1 VHPEMRFASCRGTWR
16 LRSLLSLTFMDLGS
30 IGVWSGPLRNGE
42 RSAVLDA
49 SAELED
55 LGYGTIWFPAGAHE
69 GLAEHIESILQRTRR
84 IVVATGI
91 VNIWTHPAAEIAA
104 EHHALSTAHPGRFL
118 LGLGVSH
125 QGVVERSG
133 LTYER
138 PLQKMTSYLD
148 ALDAAPHPVPK
159 EERILASLG
168 PRSLEQAGE
177 RSCGTHPYFVP
188 PQHTRIARQALGPG
202 AVVAPEQMV
211 VLETDPARARAIARP
226 LIDRYLH
233 APNYTNNLLR
243 LGFSA
248 SDFEDGGSDHVVDA
262 IVAHGDPATV
272 MQRVQE
278 HLAAGADHVCIQVL
292 TDTPAAIPMDGFR
305 QLAQVLPR

>member
-1 VHPEMRFASCRGTWR
+1 
-16 LRSLLSLTFMDLGS
+16 MDLGR
-30 IGVWSGPLRNGE
+30 IGVWSGALRNGE
-42 RSAVLDA
+42 RNAVLDA
-49 SAELED
+49 AAELEE

-84 IVVATGI
+84 VAVATGI
-91 VNIWTHPAAEIAA
+91 VNIWTHPAAEVAA
-104 EHHALSTAHPGRFL
+104 EHHALTTAHPGRFL

-125 QGVVERSG
+125 QGVVEGSG

-138 PLQKMTSYLD
+138 PLAKMSSFLD
-148 ALDAAPHPVPK
+148 ELDAAVPNPVPK
-159 EERILASLG
+159 AERILASLG
-168 PRSLEQAGE
+168 PRSLEQAGK

-188 PQHTRIARQALGPG
+188 PAHTRIAREALGPG

-211 VLETDPARARAIARP
+211 VLETDPVRARAVARP

-248 SDFEDGGSDHVVDA
+248 ADFENGGSDELVDA
-262 IVAHGDPATV
+262 IVARGDPETI

-278 HLAAGADHVCIQVL
+278 HLDAGADHVCIQDL
-292 TDTPAAIPMDGFR
+292 TDTPAAIPMAGWR
-305 QLAQVLPR
+305 QLATVLPR